1 MFNVL
6 VSGRRER
13 GKENPMVRPA
23 VLFLLSCSA
32 ACVAGVFRK
41 PPARMRTFHRQHT
54 TRDGSEE
61 DDDVLGPVAASPAA
75 GSEGGVLSL
84 VTKQLSLV
92 PKGLSLVTN
101 GLSLGTKQLVA
112 HHAIVWKVIVLKG
125 PVENF
130 IRRFLGGRTQR
141 DKVWAEYTKARD
153 LIISSSKLQGTA
165 LARVL
170 EDLRIEHCR
179 KYPAWREIFIL

>member
-1 MFNVL
+1 M
-6 VSGRRER
+6 
-13 GKENPMVRPA
+13 
-23 VLFLLSCSA
+23 
-32 ACVAGVFRK
+32 
-41 PPARMRTFHRQHT
+41 
-54 TRDGSEE
+54 
-61 DDDVLGPVAASPAA
+61 
-75 GSEGGVLSL
+75 
-84 VTKQLSLV
+84 TKQLSLV

-101 GLSLGTKQLVA
+101 QLSLVTKQLVA
-112 HHAIVWKVIVLKG
+112 HYETVWKVIVLKG

-130 IRRFLGGRTQR
+130 IRRCIGGRTQR
-141 DKVWAEYTKARD
+141 DKVWAEYTEARD

>member
-1 MFNVL
+1 MVL
-6 VSGRRER
+6 
-13 GKENPMVRPA
+13 RPA

-75 GSEGGVLSL
+75 GSEGSVRSL
-84 VTKQLSLV
+84 VTN
-92 PKGLSLVTN
+92 GLSLVTN

-112 HHAIVWKVIVLKG
+112 HYAIVWKVIVLKG

>member
-1 MFNVL
+1 MVL
-6 VSGRRER
+6 
-13 GKENPMVRPA
+13 RPA

-61 DDDVLGPVAASPAA
+61 EDDVLGPVAASPAA
-75 GSEGGVLSL
+75 GSEGGVRSL
-84 VTKQLSLV
+84 VTKQ
-92 PKGLSLVTN
+92 LSLVTN

-112 HHAIVWKVIVLKG
+112 HYAIVWKVIVLKG

-179 KYPAWREIFIL
+179 KYPAWREIFSL

>member
-1 MFNVL
+1 MARLAMRIV
-6 VSGRRER
+6 
-13 GKENPMVRPA
+13 A
-23 VLFLLSCSA
+23 VLIATTTALSPRTDHPRRGIPRSSCDRRGFGALVVA
-32 ACVAGVFRK
+32 APGAPSRLERASSSVSERT
-41 PPARMRTFHRQHT
+41 PPAMPA
-54 TRDGSEE
+54 S
-61 DDDVLGPVAASPAA
+61 LLAVAASPAA

-112 HHAIVWKVIVLKG
+112 HYAIVWKVIVLKG

-153 LIISSSKLQGTA
+153 LIISSSKLQGT
-165 LARVL
+165 
-170 EDLRIEHCR
+170 DLQQT
-179 KYPAWREIFIL
+179 